1 MIEELFPSKNIT
13 NKGTGCWVDENPEM
27 QEAFLTRMTKLLLY
41 GAVLLPG
48 CISISSG
55 ERTVREETVSTP
67 TLGQQLLD
75 LKADYDR
82 GRISEQEY
90 NQRRQRLL
98 QGG

>member
-1 MIEELFPSKNIT
+1 MKLAI
-13 NKGTGCWVDENPEM
+13 
-27 QEAFLTRMTKLLLY
+27 LLLF
-41 GAVLLPG
+41 GALVSSG

-55 ERTVREETVSTP
+55 ERTVRETTDTTP
-67 TLGQQLLD
+67 TLGQRLMD

-90 NQRRQRLL
+90 NQQRQRLL